1 MKGYLPSFWKYAASE
16 LTKASETEKTDEV
29 GFSSSQIDSLDCR
42 EGHMKKNSLCVCVC
56 VCVFVCVRVKGH
68 FNRNSQL

>member
-1 MKGYLPSFWKYAASE
+1 MKDNKFMCVCGRMKGYLPSFWKYAASE

-42 EGHMKKNSLCVCVC
+42 EGHMKK
-56 VCVFVCVRVKGH
+56 K
-68 FNRNSQL
+68 

>member
-42 EGHMKKNSLCVCVC
+42 EGHMKKIVC